1 MRSAGRRPSFWIK
14 LAMATGL
21 IVLADQ
27 TLFRQTIGATMGFFA
42 LALVLAVALAHPR
55 VRKDQRAM
63 IALVI
68 AAVMGLSLVE
78 APNPVGWLICCTA
91 LGVAVLSARAR
102 SGEGAWTWGQ
112 RLVAL
117 GFAGLLAPLR
127 DLIKLSW
134 ICAQRG
140 VDLHRRLTP
149 LILPLAG
156 GLLFLSLFAAANPV
170 IGLTLSQFSIPEP
183 DLPRIGFWI
192 AALVGIWPL
201 MRPAFLRR
209 PVPLKETGGG
219 RPMPGVS
226 PASVGLS
233 LVLFNALFA
242 LENGLDIAF
251 LWSGAPL
258 PPGVT
263 LADYAHK
270 GAYTLIFTALLAG
283 LFVLMALRPGSA
295 TAGRP
300 WLRRLV
306 VLWVIQNLVLVA
318 SSALRVL
325 DYVQVYALTA
335 LRIAALVWMG
345 LVAVGLILICWRMI
359 KGLSAAWLIN
369 ANVLAAGVVL
379 AACSLVD
386 LDAVAAEWN
395 VHHAREVGGAGEPL
409 DLCYLQRLGVAA
421 LVPLSELE
429 ARPLNAAFRSRVD
442 GVRSEALQT
451 LIRQQ
456 SQWRGWS
463 WRGQRRLDRA
473 LVLVPG
479 AAR

>member
-1 MRSAGRRPSFWIK
+1 M
-14 LAMATGL
+14 
-21 IVLADQ
+21 
-27 TLFRQTIGATMGFFA
+27 
-42 LALVLAVALAHPR
+42 
-55 VRKDQRAM
+55 
-63 IALVI
+63 
-68 AAVMGLSLVE
+68 
-78 APNPVGWLICCTA
+78 
-91 LGVAVLSARAR
+91 
-102 SGEGAWTWGQ
+102 
-112 RLVAL
+112 
-117 GFAGLLAPLR
+117 
-127 DLIKLSW
+127 
-134 ICAQRG
+134 
-140 VDLHRRLTP
+140 
-149 LILPLAG
+149 
-156 GLLFLSLFAAANPV
+156 
-170 IGLTLSQFSIPEP
+170 
-183 DLPRIGFWI
+183 
-192 AALVGIWPL
+192 
-201 MRPAFLRR
+201 
-209 PVPLKETGGG
+209 
-219 RPMPGVS
+219 
-226 PASVGLS
+226 
-233 LVLFNALFA
+233 
-242 LENGLDIAF
+242 
-251 LWSGAPL
+251 
-258 PPGVT
+258 
-263 LADYAHK
+263 
-270 GAYTLIFTALLAG
+270 
-283 LFVLMALRPGSA
+283 
-295 TAGRP
+295 
-300 WLRRLV
+300 
-306 VLWVIQNLVLVA
+306 
-318 SSALRVL
+318 L